1 MYDVV
6 VIGAGMSGLMAAGVA
21 ANKQKKVLV
30 VAKGQGALSLSSG
43 CIDFNSELLK
53 IDKESPYF
61 LIQDVVEESFNF
73 FKAQVKK
80 RGLNYEGSPKK
91 KTKVLTTLGTVKNTC
106 LVPQSMFVENPESYE
121 RLVAVGFKGYFD
133 FSPALFLYYA
143 QKSGIF
149 TNLKEIEEVY
159 FETNAENL
167 TSTWLSAALTKAPL
181 KEKLIAFLK
190 PYVKRQTL
198 IVFPAVLGDLPEE
211 KLYEELEKE
220 LGVKVRELPG
230 GLPSVPGQRLNKAL
244 TSSLKEEGV
253 TFALNAEV
261 IGYTNAGNKVTSIKI
276 KEAGG
281 RVREILGKAFV
292 LASGSFWG
300 KGLWATQEEVVEP
313 IFNSKVFV
321 PENLADNF
329 SFLGAGILTD
339 GHLRPREDLKN
350 LYAAGNILRNSNYLV
365 NNSGLGLAITS
376 GYKAGLLA
384 AGEGEVANFA

>member
-159 FETNAENL
+159 FETNAEKL
-167 TSTWLSAALTKAPL
+167 TSAWLSAALTKAPL

-253 TFALNAEV
+253 AFAFNAEV

-281 RVREILGKAFV
+281 RVREILGQAFV

-300 KGLWATQEEVVEP
+300 KGLWATQEEVCEP
-313 IFNSKVFV
+313 IFNSKVFI
-321 PENLADNF
+321 PGNLVDNF
-329 SFLGAGILTD
+329 SFLGAGIVTD
-339 GHLRPREDLKN
+339 DHLRPREDLKN

-365 NNSGLGLAITS
+365 NNSGLGLAIAL

-384 AGEGEVANFA
+384 AGEGEVASIA